1 MVRNQIHKRRNSDIY
16 DVLVIGAGAAGMMA
30 AIECGKRGRH
40 VAILERT
47 DKIGEKIRISG
58 GGRCNFTNIY
68 TKPTNFISENPRFCI
83 SALKRYTPDQFIR
96 LIDQYGIAYNER
108 KHGQLFCDQSA
119 VQINDMLL
127 AECQA
132 ANVEFHFNVDISKIQ
147 KPSHF
152 KVFGQSE
159 AYEAQSVIIATGGK
173 SIPKMGATSFGY
185 DVAQKFGLQI
195 ITPEPALVP
204 LTFDGVIRDQLK
216 SLAGIAVDVRVKCA
230 KTQFEEALLFT
241 HRGLSGPA
249 ILQISSY
256 WDLGQNISV
265 DLLPGTDFFELLK
278 ALKDGKPK
286 QRLRPFL
293 EEYLPKRI
301 AGVIATELD
310 LPEQFANIPD
320 KRLRALSERI
330 NHWRI
335 IPSGSEGYRTAEAT
349 RGGVATS
356 ELSSKTMEATQV
368 PNLYFIGE
376 VVDVTGHLGGFNF
389 QWAWSSGY
397 TAGQYA

>member
-68 TKPTNFISENPRFCI
+68 TKPTNYISENPRFCI

-173 SIPKMGATSFGY
+173 SIPKMGATSFG
-185 DVAQKFGLQI
+185 
-195 ITPEPALVP
+195 
-204 LTFDGVIRDQLK
+204 
-216 SLAGIAVDVRVKCA
+216 
-230 KTQFEEALLFT
+230 
-241 HRGLSGPA
+241 
-249 ILQISSY
+249 
-256 WDLGQNISV
+256 
-265 DLLPGTDFFELLK
+265 
-278 ALKDGKPK
+278 
-286 QRLRPFL
+286 
-293 EEYLPKRI
+293 
-301 AGVIATELD
+301 
-310 LPEQFANIPD
+310 
-320 KRLRALSERI
+320 
-330 NHWRI
+330 
-335 IPSGSEGYRTAEAT
+335 
-349 RGGVATS
+349 
-356 ELSSKTMEATQV
+356 
-368 PNLYFIGE
+368 
-376 VVDVTGHLGGFNF
+376 
-389 QWAWSSGY
+389 
-397 TAGQYA
+397 

>member
-1 MVRNQIHKRRNSDIY
+1 
-16 DVLVIGAGAAGMMA
+16 MA
-30 AIECGKRGRH
+30 AIECGKRGRR
-40 VAILERT
+40 VAILERSG
-47 DKIGEKIRISG
+47 KIGEKIRISG
-58 GGRCNFTNIY
+58 GGRCNFTNIH
-68 TKPTNFISENPRFCI
+68 TKSTNYISENPRFCI
-83 SALKRYTPDQFIR
+83 SALKRYAPDQFIR
-96 LIDQYGIAYNER
+96 LLDQYSIAYHER
-108 KHGQLFCDQSA
+108 KHGQLFCDKSA
-119 VQINDMLL
+119 VQIIDMLR

-132 ANVEFHFNVDISKIQ
+132 ANVEFHFNVDISKIE

-152 KVFGQSE
+152 KVIGQSE
-159 AYEAQSVIIATGGK
+159 TYEAQSVIIATGGK

-195 ITPEPALVP
+195 VAPEPALVP
-204 LTFDGVIRDQLK
+204 LTFDGTIGDQLK
-216 SLAGIAVDVRVKCA
+216 TLAGIAVDVRVKCA

-241 HRGLSGPA
+241 HRGLSGPV

-256 WDLGQNISV
+256 WNLGQKISV
-265 DLLPGTDFFELLK
+265 DLVPDIDFFNLLK
-278 ALKDGKPK
+278 MLKDEKPK

-293 EEYLPKRI
+293 EEHLPKRL
-301 AGVIATELD
+301 AGAIATELN
-310 LPEQFANIPD
+310 LPDQLANTPD

-330 NHWRI
+330 NRWQLL
-335 IPSGSEGYRTAEAT
+335 PSGSEGYRTAEVT

-356 ELSSKTMEATQV
+356 ELSSKTMESTKV

-397 TAGQYA
+397 TVGQFA